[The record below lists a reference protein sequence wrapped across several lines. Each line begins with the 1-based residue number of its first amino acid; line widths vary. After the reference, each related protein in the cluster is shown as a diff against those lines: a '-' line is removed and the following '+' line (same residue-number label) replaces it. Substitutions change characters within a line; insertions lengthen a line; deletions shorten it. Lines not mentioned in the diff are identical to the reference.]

1 MPTILLVDGHSQ
13 AYRAFF
19 GVKTPLST
27 RDGEPTTAVYGFVR
41 KFLSILREYKPDYA
55 AVAFDTGDTWRHTE
69 FPSYK
74 ATRDSM
80 PSEMRTQME
89 RIAQFLYAYGVPV
102 VTYDNFEADDIIGT
116 LARKAAAQDV
126 DVLILTGDR
135 DMFQLISDRVRV
147 LYTKGGPSPE
157 TVIYGLPEVHERYSL
172 APEQFVDLK
181 ALIGDTSDNIPGV
194 SGVGEKTAIKFLND
208 FGTVE
213 NLYNNLDKISGPKTR
228 QNLEAA
234 REDVE
239 RNRRLM
245 AITTDLPLDFD
256 PDECSIGEYD
266 QDAVLRFF
274 NALEFR
280 SLIRELPPL
289 PQAASGGEV
298 ATAVGPSSDT
308 GQMMLFGGEQSGEA
322 TTATFTVRTP
332 AGIEYKAVQTEEAL
346 AELVSALESAELISF
361 DVESTSTDAMQ
372 ANLVGLGVCWAE
384 GEAAYIP
391 VAHDTGD
398 QLPWEQVRAAIQPFF
413 ANPDTPKVAHNGK
426 YDLTVCLRHG
436 LEINGPIH
444 DTMVMAWVLDP
455 GSHSLGLKAQ
465 AATLLDWHM
474 TEITE
479 LIGTGRKQ
487 ITMEAV
493 PIAPACAYCGTD
505 VDATIRIY
513 KLLVQKLHEVG
524 MWELYNRIELPLLPV
539 LTDMEMTGVLLDT
552 GYLAEMSNRLVHRIH
567 ELEQELFKVV
577 GRSFNLRSTQQL
589 SQVLFDDLGFS
600 TKGMKRTA
608 SGHFSTAVATLE
620 QLAASSETLTEQ
632 QSLVISII
640 MEQRQLEK
648 LRGTYVDALP
658 LLVNPE
664 TGRVHTS
671 FNQAGAVTGRMSSS
685 NPNLQNIP
693 IRTDLG
699 REIRRAFVAPP
710 GWNLLSA
717 DYSQVE
723 LRILAH
729 VTGEPGL
736 VEAFLA
742 DQDIHAATAARLFN
756 VTLEQVNRTQRS
768 LAKTINFA
776 TIYGVSEFGLSSRT
790 EMSRHEARQFLD
802 QYFVTYPKVR
812 EYIADTIQQ
821 ANERG
826 YVETLLGRRRFFP
839 ELQNAKLPFNQ
850 RQAVERAA
858 INAPIQGTAA
868 DIMKIAMINLYD
880 ELNAGGYHSR
890 MLLQVHDELVL
901 ETPDDEIDAIIELI
915 CRVMESAYTLRVPLK
930 VDVEIGPD
938 WYNQEPAQLKSS

>member
-1 MPTILLVDGHSQ
+1 
-13 AYRAFF
+13 
-19 GVKTPLST
+19 
-27 RDGEPTTAVYGFVR
+27 
-41 KFLSILREYKPDYA
+41 
-55 AVAFDTGDTWRHTE
+55 
-69 FPSYK
+69 
-74 ATRDSM
+74 
-80 PSEMRTQME
+80 
-89 RIAQFLYAYGVPV
+89 
-102 VTYDNFEADDIIGT
+102 
-116 LARKAAAQDV
+116 
-126 DVLILTGDR
+126 
-135 DMFQLISDRVRV
+135 
-147 LYTKGGPSPE
+147 
-157 TVIYGLPEVHERYSL
+157 
-172 APEQFVDLK
+172 
-181 ALIGDTSDNIPGV
+181 
-194 SGVGEKTAIKFLND
+194 
-208 FGTVE
+208 
-213 NLYNNLDKISGPKTR
+213 
-228 QNLEAA
+228 
-234 REDVE
+234 
-239 RNRRLM
+239 M
-245 AITTDLPLDFD
+245 AITTDLPLEFD
-256 PDECSIGEYD
+256 PVECSIGEYD

-289 PQAASGGEV
+289 PQASSGSEV
-298 ATAVGPSSDT
+298 ATIGGPSSDT
-308 GQMMLFGGEQSGEA
+308 GQMMLFGGEQSGET

-332 AGIEYKAVQTEEAL
+332 AGIEYKTVQTEDAL
-346 AELVSALESAELISF
+346 AELVSALASAELISF

-372 ANLVGLGVCWAE
+372 ATLVGLGVCWAE

-436 LEINGPIH
+436 LEVNGPIH

-455 GSHSLGLKAQ
+455 GSHNLGLKGQ

-552 GYLAEMSNRLVHRIH
+552 NYLAEMSHRLVHRIH

-632 QSLVISII
+632 QSVVISII

-742 DQDIHAATAARLFN
+742 DQDIHAATAARLFH
-756 VTLEQVNRTQRS
+756 VTLEEVNRTQRS

-790 EMSRHEARQFLD
+790 EMSRQEARQFLD

-821 ANERG
+821 ANEHG

-839 ELQNAKLPFNQ
+839 ELQNAKLPYNQ

-868 DIMKIAMINLYD
+868 DIMKIAMLNLYD
-880 ELNAGGYHSR
+880 ELNAGGYKSR

-901 ETPDDEIDAIIELI
+901 ETPDDEIDAITELI
-915 CRVMESAYTLRVPLK
+915 CSVMESAYTMRVPLK

>member
-1 MPTILLVDGHSQ
+1 MPTLLLVDGHSQ

-55 AVAFDTGDTWRHTE
+55 AVAFDTGDTWRHSE
-69 FPSYK
+69 FPAYK

-89 RIAQFLYAYGVPV
+89 RIVEFLNVFGVPV
-102 VTYDNFEADDIIGT
+102 VTYENFEADDIIGT
-116 LARKAAAQDV
+116 MARKAAEQEV
-126 DVLILTGDR
+126 DVLVLTGDR
-135 DMFQLISDRVRV
+135 DMFQLISDRVRI
-147 LYTKGGPSPE
+147 LYTKGGPMPE
-157 TVIYGLPEVHERYSL
+157 TVIYGIPELLERYNL
-172 APEQFVDLK
+172 TPEQFVDLK
-181 ALIGDTSDNIPGV
+181 ALIGDNSDNIPGIN
-194 SGVGEKTAIKFLND
+194 GVGEKTAIKFLND
-208 FGTVE
+208 FGDID
-213 NLYNNLDKISGPKTR
+213 NLYANLDKISGPKTR
-228 QNLEAA
+228 QNIEDA
-234 REDVE
+234 RADVE

-245 AITTDLPLDFD
+245 TITTDLDIPFD
-256 PDECSIGEYD
+256 PIQCKVGEYD
-266 QDAVLRFF
+266 QHAVLRFF
-274 NALEFR
+274 NAMEFR
-280 SLIRELPPL
+280 SLIRELPQQGVETPEVDT
-289 PQAASGGEV
+289 PQG
-298 ATAVGPSSDT
+298 SDK
-308 GQMMLFGGEQSGEA
+308 GQMALFAGDASAQNELA
-322 TTATFTVRTP
+322 KLTTLTP
-332 AGIEYKAVQTEEAL
+332 AGIKYKAIQTEADL
-346 AELVSALESAELISF
+346 AELVAALRDAPLISF

-372 ANLVGLGVCWAE
+372 ANLVGLGICWAE
-384 GEAAYIP
+384 GAAAYIP
-391 VAHDTGD
+391 VAHSEGE
-398 QLPWEQVRAAIQPFF
+398 QLPWEMVREAIQPYF
-413 ANPDTPKVAHNGK
+413 ADASVPKVAHNGK
-426 YDLTVCLRHG
+426 YDMTVCVRHD
-436 LEINGPIH
+436 LAINGPIH

-479 LIGTGRKQ
+479 LIGSGRKQ

-493 PIAPACAYCGTD
+493 PIAPAAAYCGAD
-505 VDATIRIY
+505 VDATIRLYTILTE
-513 KLLVQKLHEVG
+513 KLQSAGLTEV
-524 MWELYNRIELPLLPV
+524 YTHIELPLLPV
-539 LTDMEMTGVLLDT
+539 LTNMEMAGVLLDT
-552 GYLAEMSNRLVHRIH
+552 KFLSQMSSRLAQRIH

-589 SQVLFDDLGFS
+589 SQVLFDELGFS

-608 SGHFSTAVATLE
+608 SGHYSTAVGTLE
-620 QLAASSETLTEQ
+620 QLAASPEELTEQ
-632 QSLVISII
+632 QRNVISII

-658 LLVNPE
+658 LLVNPT

-693 IRTDLG
+693 IRTELG
-699 REIRRAFVAPP
+699 REIRRAFIAPS
-710 GWNLLSA
+710 GWTLLSA

-729 VTGEPGL
+729 VTGEQGL
-736 VEAFLA
+736 VDAFLA

-756 VTLEQVNRTQRS
+756 VTIAEVNRSQRG

-790 EMSRHEARQFLD
+790 EMSRQEARQFLD

-812 EYIADTIQQ
+812 EYIGNTIRQ
-821 ANERG
+821 ANESG

-839 ELQNAKLPFNQ
+839 ELQNPKLPFNQ

-868 DIMKIAMINLYD
+868 DIMKIAMLNLHN
-880 ELNAGGYHSR
+880 ELKAGGYQSR

-901 ETPDDEIDAIIELI
+901 EVPDEECEQMVELI
-915 CRVMESAYTLRVPLK
+915 CKVMESAYTLRVPLK
-930 VDVEIGPD
+930 VDVEFGPD
-938 WYNQEPAQLKSS
+938 WYNQEPAQSST

>member
-1 MPTILLVDGHSQ
+1 MPTLLLVDGHSQ

-19 GVKTPLST
+19 GVKTPLTT
-27 RDGEPTTAVYGFVR
+27 RDGEPTTAVYGFIR

-55 AVAFDTGDTWRHTE
+55 AVAFDKGDTWRHAE
-69 FPSYK
+69 FPAYK

-80 PSEMRTQME
+80 PDEMHSQMN
-89 RIAQFLYAYGVPV
+89 RIAEFLEVYGVPV
-102 VTYDNFEADDIIGT
+102 ITYDNYEADDIIGT
-116 LARKAAAQDV
+116 LSRKAASEDV

-135 DMFQLISDRVRV
+135 DMFQLITERVRV

-157 TVIYGLPEVHERYSL
+157 TVIYGLPELRERYGL
-172 APEQFVDLK
+172 GPEQFVDLK
-181 ALIGDTSDNIPGV
+181 ALIGDNSDNIPGIT
-194 SGVGEKTAIKFLND
+194 GVGEKTAIKFLTQ

-213 NLYNNLDKISGPKTR
+213 KLYENLDEISGPKTR
-228 QNLEAA
+228 QNIADA
-234 REDVE
+234 RDDVE

-245 AITTDLPLDFD
+245 AITTDLDLNFD
-256 PDECSIGEYD
+256 PDASAVKEYD
-266 QDAVLRFF
+266 QQAVLRFL

-280 SLIRELPPL
+280 SIIRELPPQGNAADADT
-289 PQAASGGEV
+289 PQGSDDGQMALFASE
-298 ATAVGPSSDT
+298 SSDAIE
-308 GQMMLFGGEQSGEA
+308 FAIS
-322 TTATFTVRTP
+322 TP
-332 AGIEYKAVQTEEAL
+332 AGIEYKAIHTEADL
-346 AELVSALESAELISF
+346 ATLVTALESAELISF

-372 ANLVGLGVCWAE
+372 AKLVGLGICWAE
-384 GEAAYIP
+384 GEACYIP
-391 VAHDTGD
+391 IAHDEGE
-398 QLPWEQVRAAIQPFF
+398 QLPWEQVRTAIQPFF
-413 ANPDTPKVAHNGK
+413 ANAAIPKVAHNGK
-426 YDLTVCLRHG
+426 YDTTVCLRHD
-436 LEINGPIH
+436 LHINGPIH

-455 GSHSLGLKAQ
+455 ASHALGLKAQ

-479 LIGTGRKQ
+479 LIGSGRKQ
-487 ITMEAV
+487 ITMDAV
-493 PIAPACAYCGTD
+493 PIAPACAYCGAD

-513 KLLVQKLHEVG
+513 NILVEKLHSAG
-524 MWELYNRIELPLLPV
+524 MWELYTQIELPLLPV

-552 GYLAEMSNRLVHRIH
+552 KFLGKMSEQLAQRIH
-567 ELEQELFKVV
+567 QLEQELFAVV

-589 SQVLFDDLGFS
+589 SQVLFDGLGFP

-608 SGHFSTAVATLE
+608 SGHYSTAVGTLE
-620 QLAASSETLTEQ
+620 QLAASTDELTEP
-632 QSLVISII
+632 QSKVISII

-658 LLVNPE
+658 LLVNPT
-664 TGRVHTS
+664 TGRLHTS

-699 REIRRAFVAPP
+699 REIRRAFIAPP

-723 LRILAH
+723 LRVLAH
-729 VTGEPGL
+729 VTGEQGL
-736 VEAFLA
+736 VDAFLA
-742 DQDIHAATAARLFN
+742 DLDIHAATAARLFD
-756 VTLEQVNRTQRS
+756 VPLEEVDRSQRG

-790 EMSRHEARQFLD
+790 DMTRQEARHFLD

-812 EYIADTIQQ
+812 DYIADTIRQ
-821 ANERG
+821 ANEQG

-839 ELQNAKLPFNQ
+839 ELQSAKLPYNQ

-868 DIMKIAMINLYD
+868 DIMKIAMLNLH
-880 ELNAGGYHSR
+880 NALSQSTFRSR

-901 ETPDDEIDAIIELI
+901 EVPEDETAAMIEL
-915 CRVMESAYTLRVPLK
+915 VSNTMASAYKLIVPLK

-938 WYNQEPAQLKSS
+938 WFNQEPAQTKSS